1 MIKCPSCC
9 QPGAQRR
16 FSGRDR
22 VHRIAGEFSIYHC
35 EYCQAYF
42 IQPWHTAQE
51 LLRYYPTDYGRF
63 RHGESLQKK
72 RHHDWRR
79 FIVEHHYGY
88 PSQSSLRKSR
98 VTRMAARVLSWVTA
112 KGAIPYRGSGEVL
125 DIGTGGGSYLFQLKQ
140 WGEIPSALNLVKPVA
155 NGPDRRLER
164 V

>member
-1 MIKCPSCC
+1 
-9 QPGAQRR
+9 
-16 FSGRDR
+16 
-22 VHRIAGEFSIYHC
+22 
-35 EYCQAYF
+35 
-42 IQPWHTAQE
+42 
-51 LLRYYPTDYGRF
+51 LLRYYPADYGRF

-112 KGAIPYRGSGEVL
+112 KGAIPYRGSGKVL

-155 NGPDRRLER
+155 NGPDRSA
-164 V
+164 